1 MPTKRNRKIKNK
13 NKKKLKNKKTMKYKM
28 KGGGN
33 EHIKYFDDDQYS
45 NIIETYKSNIENNIF
60 NSKKNYIGLKEN
72 TNYSIVK
79 LDKIFF
85 YYIYTTK
92 DLIII
97 PQDEFK
103 QFYNATTQLNEEVKK
118 SFDKDISKYN
128 IKANVEYNIML
139 SNDDLYK
146 FTEQL

>member
-13 NKKKLKNKKTMKYKM
+13 HFLKKKKTMKYKM

>member
-13 NKKKLKNKKTMKYKM
+13 HFLKKKKTIKSKM
-28 KGGGN
+28 QGGGN

>member
-1 MPTKRNRKIKNK
+1 
-13 NKKKLKNKKTMKYKM
+13 M

-60 NSKKNYIGLKEN
+60 NSKKYYIGLKEN